1 MLIGFGGLTK
11 MNKEIIKLL
20 MHMQTKINDHLEL
33 MKDDQYYA
41 VSEFNLE
48 MWWNDLEHLISA
60 LVAFEVA

>member
-1 MLIGFGGLTK
+1 
-11 MNKEIIKLL
+11 
-20 MHMQTKINDHLEL
+20 MQTKINDHLEL